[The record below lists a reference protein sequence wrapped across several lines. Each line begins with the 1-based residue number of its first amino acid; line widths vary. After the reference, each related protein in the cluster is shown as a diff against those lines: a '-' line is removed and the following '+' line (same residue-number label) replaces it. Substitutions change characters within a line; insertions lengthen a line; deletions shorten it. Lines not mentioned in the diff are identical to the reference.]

1 MIRILLVLL
10 ATALPMAAS
19 EPFKQTLA
27 KVAQEREPAAMM
39 DIYGEY
45 PVSGTTFWVAV
56 FEYLGPY
63 AKNFPPYRGSQL
75 GAEWHAV
82 YPHVAVYLQGV
93 PSSFTHNPDPL
104 QRLNI
109 AEFLDTHY
117 GAGVA
122 ELSAEEL
129 AGLVPEPEG
138 LP

>member
-10 ATALPMAAS
+10 ATALPMVAS
-19 EPFKQTLA
+19 EPLTFKQTLA
-27 KVAQEREPAAMM
+27 RVAQEREPAVMM
-39 DIYGEY
+39 DVYGEY

-109 AEFLDTHY
+109 AAFLDAHY
-117 GAGVA
+117 RRY
-122 ELSAEEL
+122 
-129 AGLVPEPEG
+129 
-138 LP
+138 

>member
-27 KVAQEREPAAMM
+27 KVAQEREPAVML

-45 PVSGTTFWVAV
+45 PVSGTTFWAAV

-63 AKNFPPYRGSQL
+63 AQNFPPYRGSQL

-109 AEFLDTHY
+109 AAFLDAHY
-117 GAGVA
+117 N
-122 ELSAEEL
+122 
-129 AGLVPEPEG
+129 
-138 LP
+138 